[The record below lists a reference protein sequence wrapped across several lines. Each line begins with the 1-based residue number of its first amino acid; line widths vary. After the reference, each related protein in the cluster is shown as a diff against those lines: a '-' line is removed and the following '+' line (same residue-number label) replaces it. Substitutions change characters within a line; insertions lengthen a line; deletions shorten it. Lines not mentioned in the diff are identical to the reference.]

1 MKSPIEKR
9 SRMRLSQRS
18 QRPER
23 VEGRK
28 RVLRQT
34 EVVMTVRLLVLS
46 VVALAASISL
56 MAQDRGQQQYN
67 AAYDAWDAGRYP
79 EALKGFQQLL
89 GTPDGERFVEPI
101 ALLTG
106 ELYRSIEVVPP
117 NRLVV
122 DSSAA
127 VNGPQWS
134 PDGRHFAFES
144 TAAGRRTIRIYRI
157 ENGASLPV
165 ATLDG
170 HAVSFAF
177 DGTRVAFLRI
187 IEDEE
192 LKAARAAGGGPGSS
206 AAVRNLEAAKVAVIE
221 RDLTSGPGNHAEPTR
236 HDATPFRALRLR

>member
-1 MKSPIEKR
+1 MTG
-9 SRMRLSQRS
+9 RL
-18 QRPER
+18 P
-23 VEGRK
+23 
-28 RVLRQT
+28 VL
-34 EVVMTVRLLVLS
+34 VA
-46 VVALAASISL
+46 VALAASISL

-127 VNGPQWS
+127 VNGPHWS

-144 TAAGRRTIRIYRI
+144 TAAGRRTIRIYRDTMREQI
-157 ENGASLPV
+157 KKSMPV
-165 ATLDG
+165 
-170 HAVSFAF
+170 
-177 DGTRVAFLRI
+177 FLRLGKR
-187 IEDEE
+187 E
-192 LKAARAAGGGPGSS
+192 LPSTPKPRTPDLVASNRRSTNRTE
-206 AAVRNLEAAKVAVIE
+206 RNN
-221 RDLTSGPGNHAEPTR
+221 GQ
-236 HDATPFRALRLR
+236 